1 MLRIIAIGNRYK
13 KDDAIA
19 IAVAEELKRNLF
31 DSDIDIIIGETNY
44 AYCFEFLAE
53 DDLIVIL
60 TPIYSNKAPG
70 TISLCTIQAAITA
83 YSSATYLTNIFYL
96 MKEYQLSYTGYML
109 GIHVSNISLG
119 IGISKDLS
127 ENFTEIY
134 KNIQAMIFNILKNKK
149 FFNSICT
156 CNQPDNM

>member
-1 MLRIIAIGNRYK
+1 
-13 KDDAIA
+13 
-19 IAVAEELKRNLF
+19 
-31 DSDIDIIIGETNY
+31 
-44 AYCFEFLAE
+44 
-53 DDLIVIL
+53 
-60 TPIYSNKAPG
+60 
-70 TISLCTIQAAITA
+70 
-83 YSSATYLTNIFYL
+83 